1 VVVVGGGLA
10 GLVTAYRLLRA
21 EPATAVT
28 VLDAADRPGGKLRL
42 EPIAGVP
49 VDVGAESVLAR
60 RPEVLRLVA
69 DLGAAGRLV
78 HPATSAASVWSRG
91 ALHSLPEG
99 TLMGIPGVPS
109 AALGLLTAAEVA
121 RAADERPA
129 APVDE
134 DVAVGGYVAAR
145 LGSAVV
151 DRLVEPLLGGVYA
164 GRAGQLS
171 LRATVPV
178 AWEAATRGESLA
190 TTARAAAA
198 TARADAS
205 PVFAGLRG
213 GMGTLPQLLVE
224 AVRELGGSVRSRTIV
239 RELRREPDGGWS
251 VVAGPTTA
259 PERLPANG
267 VVLAAPA
274 PAAARLLEPV
284 VPQAA
289 RELAGVEYASM
300 AVVTL
305 AVEWSAV
312 ASLTG
317 SGFLVPPVE
326 GRTIKAST
334 FTSAKWAWVADLAP
348 DVAFLRSSVGRAGE
362 VADLQREDDE
372 LVALA
377 FAEVGEALGRP
388 LPPLVDGHVQRWGGG
403 LPQYAVG
410 HVSRMDRV
418 AASVAPLAGLE
429 LAGAAYAGVGIPAV
443 IASAEAAA
451 EAMATHLRRRV
462 PVTRQ

>member
-1 VVVVGGGLA
+1 
-10 GLVTAYRLLRA
+10 
-21 EPATAVT
+21 
-28 VLDAADRPGGKLRL
+28 
-42 EPIAGVP
+42 
-49 VDVGAESVLAR
+49 
-60 RPEVLRLVA
+60 
-69 DLGAAGRLV
+69 
-78 HPATSAASVWSRG
+78 
-91 ALHSLPEG
+91 
-99 TLMGIPGVPS
+99 
-109 AALGLLTAAEVA
+109 
-121 RAADERPA
+121 
-129 APVDE
+129 
-134 DVAVGGYVAAR
+134 
-145 LGSAVV
+145 
-151 DRLVEPLLGGVYA
+151 
-164 GRAGQLS
+164 
-171 LRATVPV
+171 
-178 AWEAATRGESLA
+178 
-190 TTARAAAA
+190 
-198 TARADAS
+198 
-205 PVFAGLRG
+205 
-213 GMGTLPQLLVE
+213 
-224 AVRELGGSVRSRTIV
+224 
-239 RELRREPDGGWS
+239 
-251 VVAGPTTA
+251 
-259 PERLPANG
+259 
-267 VVLAAPA
+267 
-274 PAAARLLEPV
+274 
-284 VPQAA
+284 
-289 RELAGVEYASM
+289 
-300 AVVTL
+300 VTL
-305 AVEWSAV
+305 AVERLAV